1 MHLTDST
8 ATEHSFIE
16 DVQGLG
22 LGVFMCGLGIHLL
35 TQVGLI
41 TGQTAGLAVILS
53 YLTGYSFG
61 IVFFVINLPFYAL
74 AYRRLGPAFTA
85 KSLISVTLLSVVT
98 TLLPQG
104 MTIAYLDPALGA
116 VAFGALVGLGL
127 LAMFRHNGSL
137 GGLGVVALLVQDTT
151 GFKAG
156 WVQLITDAV
165 IFAVALFLFPVSVV
179 GYSLLGALVL
189 NLIITFNHRRDRYI
203 AT

>member
-1 MHLTDST
+1 M
-8 ATEHSFIE
+8 I
-16 DVQGLG
+16 
-22 LGVFMCGLGIHLL
+22 
-35 TQVGLI
+35 
-41 TGQTAGLAVILS
+41 
-53 YLTGYSFG
+53 
-61 IVFFVINLPFYAL
+61 
-74 AYRRLGPAFTA
+74 
-85 KSLISVTLLSVVT
+85 
-98 TLLPQG
+98 
-104 MTIAYLDPALGA
+104 
-116 VAFGALVGLGL
+116 FGALVGLGL

-165 IFAVALFLFPVSVV
+165 IFSVALFLFPASVV